1 MPSEWGV
8 GGGRGTGRPSPPAQ
22 KRSPFVAIARKIG
35 FWEAG
40 HSRGDKNK
48 VMLIIYYI
56 ILLIIVVI
64 TIIEKN

>member
-1 MPSEWGV
+1 MQHARRVVQEVLSY
-8 GGGRGTGRPSPPAQ
+8 
-22 KRSPFVAIARKIG
+22 AIARKIV
-35 FWEAG
+35 FREAG

-64 TIIEKN
+64 TIIEKKLKGGK